1 MKRVIT
7 TCLLAASCAAFVATP
22 ALAGKNYYRWVNER
36 GNVVHSDRP
45 PPKGIDYEVVSTI
58 STQRR
63 QVEADEGAV
72 PADTEA
78 PQKTAD
84 AAPAVP
90 KLEPSVI
97 KDPEKCA
104 AARANIE
111 KLSSK
116 ARIRMRNEDGEMYF
130 LTPEQQ
136 EQQRQRAQDAI
147 DTHCE

>member
-7 TCLLAASCAAFVATP
+7 NCLLTVSCAAFVITP

-45 PPKGIDYEVVSTI
+45 PPKGTDYEVVSTI

-63 QVEADEGAV
+63 QVAADEGAV
-72 PADTEA
+72 PADAETPKKNAE
-78 PQKTAD
+78 

-90 KLEPSVI
+90 RLEPSII
-97 KDPEKCA
+97 KDPAKCE
-104 AARANIE
+104 AARANLE
-111 KLSSK
+111 KLNSK
-116 ARIRMRNEDGEMYF
+116 ARIRMRNEEGEMYF

-136 EQQRQRAQDAI
+136 QQQRQRAQDAI
-147 DTHCE
+147 DAHCE